1 MEGEPRYRVS
11 LYLRGTADE
20 FEWSKTEVRVF
31 LGTCLSSDSPVAEAL
46 AEADEKG
53 SATRTMEYAPDRTV
67 RVVIL
72 RVTPC

>member
-1 MEGEPRYRVS
+1 MEAEPRYRVS

-20 FEWSKTEVRVF
+20 YEWSKTEVQVF
-31 LGTCLSSDSPVAEAL
+31 LGTCLNRDSPVAEAI

-53 SATRTMEYAPDRTV
+53 SATRTMEYAPGYKA

-72 RVTPC
+72 RATP